1 MRALAPFLVL
11 AAGCGAGDLAQSWQL
26 DRIRLLAVAAEP
38 AEPQPGE
45 LTTFTA
51 LRYYP
56 PDVGEGITVWFA
68 CIPDSDSASGCDI
81 DTSTIDGLGDVD
93 PDSMTPEELAAL
105 YAELQASG
113 LAGVEPYLPP
123 TWTPP
128 SDALDGL
135 DDTEAL
141 EGVNGMVTISMV
153 PEGEDDEVELA
164 YKRVPVS
171 LSLQPN
177 ENPSVAGWRID
188 GTEADVDVAG
198 VLMGPSDVVE
208 VELVLADDAVESYD
222 YTDLD
227 TGEVTVRTE
236 EPYFTSYVED
246 GSFDQPFALYDP
258 DVEDAAV
265 FEYTAPDEPF
275 EGAIRVVVRDRR
287 GGMAW
292 AELPV
297 RVE

>member
-1 MRALAPFLVL
+1 MRLLVPIVALAT
-11 AAGCGAGDLAQSWQL
+11 GCGAGDLAQSWQL
-26 DRIRLLAVAAEP
+26 DRTRLLAVAAEP

-45 LTTFTA
+45 LTTFST

-56 PDVGEGITVWFA
+56 PDISEGITVWFA
-68 CIPDSDSASGCDI
+68 CIPDSADAEGCTVDASI
-81 DTSTIDGLGDVD
+81 VEELGALD
-93 PDSMTPEELAAL
+93 PESMTPEELAAL

-128 SDALDGL
+128 TDALDGL
-135 DDTEAL
+135 DDTAAL
-141 EGVNGMVTISMV
+141 EGVNAMVTISMV
-153 PEGEDDEVELA
+153 PEGDDDVELA

-171 LSLQPN
+171 LSQEPN
-177 ENPSVAGWRID
+177 ENPTVSAWRID
-188 GTEADVDVAG
+188 GTTAALETAG
-198 VLMGPSDVVE
+198 VLMGPGDAVE
-208 VELVLADDAVESYD
+208 VELVLAEGAVETYD
-222 YTDLD
+222 YTDSD
-227 TGEVTVRTE
+227 TGEVSRRTE
-236 EPYFTSYVED
+236 EPYFTSYVEE

-258 DVEDAAV
+258 DVPDAAV
-265 FEYTAPDEPF
+265 FEYTAPDAPF

-292 AELPV
+292 GELPV